1 MILPALSILIVIAYI
16 DWKQRRIPN
25 SWLIVLA
32 GWAACYAALSPA
44 ISLELI
50 VINAAIGLALTL
62 PGFLKGLVGGGD
74 VKLML
79 AISPLWPPIQLLWV
93 FSTGILSL
101 LLLMSSAHFISK
113 MSLTKAHY
121 PASNLTATS
130 LQRGLPL
137 GSAVAMGAIFI
148 SLFNFIS

>member
-32 GWAACYAALSPA
+32 GWAACYAAFYSD
-44 ISLELI
+44 ISLK
-50 VINAAIGLALTL
+50 VIAINVTIGLALTL
-62 PGFLKGLVGGGD
+62 PGYMKGIVGGGD

-79 AISPLWPPIQLLWV
+79 AIAPLWSPIQLLWV

-101 LLLMSSAHFISK
+101 LLLMSSAHLISK
-113 MSLTKAHY
+113 MSLIKAHY
-121 PASNLTATS
+121 PVTNLIATS
-130 LQRGLPL
+130 FQRGLPL
-137 GSAVAMGAIFI
+137 GSAIAMGATFI